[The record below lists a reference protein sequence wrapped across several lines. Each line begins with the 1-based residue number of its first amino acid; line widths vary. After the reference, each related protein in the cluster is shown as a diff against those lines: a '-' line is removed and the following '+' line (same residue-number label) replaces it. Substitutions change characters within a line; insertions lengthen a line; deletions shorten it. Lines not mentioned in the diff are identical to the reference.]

1 MPSENGKS
9 VIPATLLIFTLL
21 ALPQITV
28 SHDSVMEDE
37 YNSVFSDS
45 NGNQTIQGQSFLNFT
60 HPISHSSQVN
70 ATWFARVSVLE
81 SYGTDLLE
89 NRSIGLLN
97 QIDQT
102 LGNSDGWLD
111 ESETNSFSELVVS
124 SRSWTDSFSGGCC
137 AFDHSSMSVVGS
149 IAVSVNPPEIGPT
162 NRTEGEWGWT
172 ESGNLIGTSDGRTLR
187 LIDLPRVGAL
197 IEEVP
202 LRVSL
207 PENWEFK
214 FSPMSEIIT
223 GSPGAFFVDRS
234 QAPVAYDIRIT
245 IDRNMPPLLSATS
258 FPQISSTI
266 SLDKSSS
273 FSATCSDNP
282 LEIPRIEWIISK
294 NGTIISSFEN
304 NWISVK
310 PSDLNFIHGDIMSM
324 NATCIDF
331 HGATSHWNGNPTVDG
346 ISPQWSGKFSVDGTE
361 GEVIEN
367 GAQTPIFARAGSLIT
382 LEVNASDDSSLPVT
396 LELYTN
402 VSEGWRQTGL
412 NQQTFEFTANQGMGI
427 NGADMGINQ
436 RHMQRTPSEILMAL
450 VVTDDAGNTVLSE
463 WTLTVLDANPPT
475 VIPRLFSNGIE
486 IEYDDKL
493 HEGDVL
499 EINLSHSYD
508 DLDSIGDVS
517 WSVLVDGEE
526 IFVSG
531 PDWSVFEPINISGLK
546 KGTHN
551 ITVKATDSKGNIREE
566 PISITVE
573 PRSGA
578 HIRVVEATLPDD
590 AKIGNSVMLTVLVQN
605 DGSDPAFARVC
616 LSDICGRWTEEPF
629 VATLESGPG
638 QATIEFQFEI
648 QNDTV
653 EGLYL
658 SWDSASAGTYGDI
671 PMEVSVK
678 SQAGL
683 PTSLI
688 FAVLIGI
695 LAFLFVWYRNSE

>member
-1 MPSENGKS
+1 
-9 VIPATLLIFTLL
+9 
-21 ALPQITV
+21 
-28 SHDSVMEDE
+28 
-37 YNSVFSDS
+37 
-45 NGNQTIQGQSFLNFT
+45 
-60 HPISHSSQVN
+60 
-70 ATWFARVSVLE
+70 
-81 SYGTDLLE
+81 
-89 NRSIGLLN
+89 
-97 QIDQT
+97 
-102 LGNSDGWLD
+102 
-111 ESETNSFSELVVS
+111 
-124 SRSWTDSFSGGCC
+124 
-137 AFDHSSMSVVGS
+137 MSVVGS
-149 IAVSVNPPEIGPT
+149 IDVSVNPPEIGPT
-162 NRTEGEWGWT
+162 NRTGGEWGWT

-207 PENWEFK
+207 PEDWEFK

-223 GSPGAFFVDRS
+223 GSPGAFVVDRS
-234 QAPVAYDIRIT
+234 KAPVAYDIRIT
-245 IDRNMPPLLSATS
+245 IDRNMPPILSAAS

-266 SLDKSSS
+266 SLAKSSS

-282 LEIPRIEWIISK
+282 LENPRIEWTISRS
-294 NGTIISSFEN
+294 GTTIYSFEN
-304 NWISVK
+304 DWISVK
-310 PSDLNFIHGDIMSM
+310 PSDLNFTHGEVMSV

-331 HGATSHWNGNPTVDG
+331 HGAVSHWNDNPTVDG
-346 ISPQWSGKFSVDGTE
+346 IPPDWSGKFSVDGIE
-361 GEVIEN
+361 GEVVEN
-367 GAQTPIFARAGSLIT
+367 GSQTPILAPAGSLIRF
-382 LEVNASDDSSLPVT
+382 EVNASDESSLPVL

-427 NGADMGINQ
+427 NGADMGIDQ
-436 RHMQRTPSEILMAL
+436 RHLQRAPSEILMAL
-450 VVTDDAGNTVLSE
+450 VATDDAGNTVLSE
-463 WTLTVLDANPPT
+463 WILRVLDANPPT

-486 IEYDDKL
+486 IEYDDKV
-493 HEGDVL
+493 HEKDEL
-499 EINLSHSYD
+499 ELNLSHSYD

-517 WSVLVDGEE
+517 WSVFVDGEE
-526 IFVSG
+526 IFQSS
-531 PDWSVFEPINISGLK
+531 PDWSVFEPISLSFLT

-551 ITVKATDSKGNIREE
+551 ITVKATDSKGNTREE

-590 AKIGNSVMLTVLVQN
+590 ARVGSSVMLTVLVQN

-629 VATLESGPG
+629 AASLESGPG
-638 QATIEFQFEI
+638 QATIEFQFEM

-653 EGLYL
+653 EDLYL

-678 SQAGL
+678 NQAGIA
-683 PTSLI
+683 TSLI
-688 FAVLIGI
+688 LAVLIVI
-695 LAFLFVWYRNSE
+695 SALLVAWYRNSE

>member
-9 VIPATLLIFTLL
+9 VILATLLICTLL
-21 ALPQITV
+21 ALSQISE
-28 SHDSVMEDE
+28 SHDSVMEHE
-37 YNSVFSDS
+37 SNPVFSDS

-70 ATWFARVSVLE
+70 ATWFARVSVHE

-89 NRSIGLLN
+89 NRTIGLLD
-97 QIDQT
+97 QIDQA

-111 ESETNSFSELVVS
+111 ESEANSFSELVVS

-310 PSDLNFIHGDIMSM
+310 PSDLNFNHGDIMSV
-324 NATCIDF
+324 NATCTDF
-331 HGATSHWNGNPTVDG
+331 HGATSHWNDNPTVDG
-346 ISPQWSGKFSVDGTE
+346 ISPLWSGKFSVDGIE
-361 GEVIEN
+361 GGVIEN
-367 GAQTPIFARAGSLIT
+367 GSQTPILALAGSLIT
-382 LEVNASDDSSLPVT
+382 LEVNASDDSSLPVM

-436 RHMQRTPSEILMAL
+436 RHMQRTPSEILMVL
-450 VVTDDAGNTVLSE
+450 VVTDDAGNAVLSE

-531 PDWSVFEPINISGLK
+531 PDWSVFEPINLSGLK

-551 ITVKATDSKGNIREE
+551 ISVKATDSNGNIREE
-566 PISITVE
+566 PISIIVE
-573 PRSGA
+573 PRRGA

-638 QATIEFQFEI
+638 QSTIEFQFEI

-653 EGLYL
+653 EDLYL
-658 SWDSASAGTYGDI
+658 SWDSASAGTYGEI
-671 PMEVSVK
+671 PIEVSVK
-678 SQAGL
+678 SQAGI

>member
-9 VIPATLLIFTLL
+9 VILTTLLICTLL
-21 ALPQITV
+21 ALSQITV
-28 SHDSVMEDE
+28 SYDSFMQDE
-37 YNSVFSDS
+37 SNPVFSDS

-89 NRSIGLLN
+89 NRSIGLLD
-97 QIDQT
+97 QIDQA

-111 ESETNSFSELVVS
+111 ESEANSFSELVVS

-223 GSPGAFFVDRS
+223 GSPGAFIVDRS

-258 FPQISSTI
+258 SPQISSTI
-266 SLDKSSS
+266 SLEKPSS

-282 LEIPRIEWIISK
+282 LEIPRIEWIIRK
-294 NGTIISSFEN
+294 NGTTISSFEN
-304 NWISVK
+304 SWISVK
-310 PSDLNFIHGDIMSM
+310 PSDLNFIHGDIMSV

-331 HGATSHWNGNPTVDG
+331 HGATSHWNDNPTVDG
-346 ISPQWSGKFSVDGTE
+346 ISPHWSGKFSVDGIE

-367 GAQTPIFARAGSLIT
+367 GSQTPILALSGSLIS
-382 LEVNASDDSSLPVT
+382 LEVNASDDSSLPVM

-436 RHMQRTPSEILMAL
+436 RHMQRTPSEILMVL

-463 WTLTVLDANPPT
+463 WTLTVLDANPPI

-499 EINLSHSYD
+499 EINLSHSFD

-531 PDWSVFEPINISGLK
+531 PDWSVFEPINLSGLK

-551 ITVKATDSKGNIREE
+551 ITVKATDSKGNIRKE

-573 PRSGA
+573 PRRGA

-638 QATIEFQFEI
+638 QSTIEFQFEI

-678 SQAGL
+678 SQAGI

-695 LAFLFVWYRNSE
+695 LAFLFVWYGNSE

>member
-1 MPSENGKS
+1 MPSEKRKS
-9 VIPATLLIFTLL
+9 QFLVTLLIPTLL
-21 ALPQITV
+21 LLSQITV
-28 SHDSVMEDE
+28 SHYSLKE
-37 YNSVFSDS
+37 YESDSVFSDS
-45 NGNQTIQGQSFLNFT
+45 NGNQTIQGHSFLNFT
-60 HPISHSSQVN
+60 NSISSSSQVN
-70 ATWFARVSVLE
+70 ATWFAQISVLE

-89 NRSIGLLN
+89 NRSIGLLD
-97 QIDQT
+97 QIDQI

-111 ESETNSFSELVVS
+111 ESESNSFSELVVS
-124 SRSWTDSFSGGCC
+124 SRNWTDSFSGGCC

-149 IAVSVNPPEIGPT
+149 IDVSVNPPEIGPT
-162 NRTEGEWGWT
+162 NRTGGEWGWT

-207 PENWEFK
+207 PQDWEFK

-245 IDRNMPPLLSATS
+245 IDRNMPPILSATS

-266 SLDKSSS
+266 SLEKSSS
-273 FSATCSDNP
+273 FSATCTDNP
-282 LEIPRIEWIISK
+282 LENPRIMWTISRS
-294 NGTIISSFEN
+294 GTTISSFEN

-310 PSDLNFIHGDIMSM
+310 PSDLNFTHGDVMSV

-331 HGATSHWNGNPTVDG
+331 HGAVSHWNDNPTVDG
-346 ISPQWSGKFSVDGTE
+346 IPPDWSGKFSVGGIE

-367 GAQTPIFARAGSLIT
+367 GSQTPILALAGSLIRF
-382 LEVNASDDSSLPVT
+382 EVNASDDSSLPVL

-412 NQQTFEFTANQGMGI
+412 NQQTFEFTANQGKGI
-427 NGADMGINQ
+427 NGADMGIDQ
-436 RHMQRTPSEILMAL
+436 RHLQKAPSEILMAL
-450 VVTDDAGNTVLSE
+450 VATDDAGNSVLSE
-463 WTLTVLDANPPT
+463 WTLRVLDANPPT

-486 IEYDDKL
+486 IEYDDKV
-493 HEGDVL
+493 HEKDEL
-499 EINLSHSYD
+499 NLDLSHSYD

-517 WSVLVDGEE
+517 WSVLVDGEA
-526 IFVSG
+526 IFQSSS
-531 PDWSVFEPINISGLK
+531 DWSVFEPISLSNLSQ
-546 KGTHN
+546 GTHN

-566 PISITVE
+566 PISITVD
-573 PRSGA
+573 PRRGS
-578 HIRVVEATLPDD
+578 HIRVIEATLPDD
-590 AKIGNSVMLTVLVQN
+590 ARVGSSVILTVLVQN

-629 VATLESGPG
+629 AATLESGPG
-638 QATIEFQFEI
+638 QATIEFQFEM

-653 EGLYL
+653 EDLYL

-671 PMEVSVK
+671 PMEVSVENQ
-678 SQAGL
+678 SRIAI
-683 PTSLI
+683 SLI
-688 FAVLIGI
+688 LAVLIVI
-695 LAFLFVWYRNSE
+695 SAFLLAWYRKSE

>member
-1 MPSENGKS
+1 MPSEKRKS
-9 VIPATLLIFTLL
+9 QFLVTLLIPTLL
-21 ALPQITV
+21 LLSQITV
-28 SHDSVMEDE
+28 SHYSLKE
-37 YNSVFSDS
+37 YESDSVFSDS
-45 NGNQTIQGQSFLNFT
+45 NGNQTIQGHSFLNFT
-60 HPISHSSQVN
+60 NSISSSSQVN
-70 ATWFARVSVLE
+70 ATWFAQISVLE

-89 NRSIGLLN
+89 NRSIGLLD
-97 QIDQT
+97 QIDQI

-111 ESETNSFSELVVS
+111 ESESNSFSELVVS
-124 SRSWTDSFSGGCC
+124 SRNWTDSFSGGCC

-149 IAVSVNPPEIGPT
+149 IDVSVNPPEIGPT
-162 NRTEGEWGWT
+162 NRTGGEWGWT

-207 PENWEFK
+207 PQDWEFK

-245 IDRNMPPLLSATS
+245 IDRNMPPILSATS

-266 SLDKSSS
+266 SLEKSSS
-273 FSATCSDNP
+273 FSATCTDNP
-282 LEIPRIEWIISK
+282 LENPRIEWTISRS
-294 NGTIISSFEN
+294 GTTISSFEN

-310 PSDLNFIHGDIMSM
+310 PSDLNFTHGDVMSV

-331 HGATSHWNGNPTVDG
+331 HGAVSHWNDNPTVDG
-346 ISPQWSGKFSVDGTE
+346 IPPDWSGKFSVGGIE

-367 GAQTPIFARAGSLIT
+367 GSQTPILALAGSLIRF
-382 LEVNASDDSSLPVT
+382 EVNASDDSSLPVL

-412 NQQTFEFTANQGMGI
+412 NQQTFEFTANQGMGV
-427 NGADMGINQ
+427 NGADMGIDQ
-436 RHMQRTPSEILMAL
+436 RHLQRAPSEILMAL
-450 VVTDDAGNTVLSE
+450 VATDDAGNTVLSE
-463 WTLTVLDANPPT
+463 WTLRVLDANPPT

-486 IEYDDKL
+486 IEYDDKV
-493 HEGDVL
+493 HEKDEL
-499 EINLSHSYD
+499 NLDLSHSYD

-517 WSVLVDGEE
+517 WSVLVDGEA
-526 IFVSG
+526 IFQSS
-531 PDWSVFEPINISGLK
+531 PDWSVFEPISLSNLS

-566 PISITVE
+566 PISITVD
-573 PRSGA
+573 PRRGS
-578 HIRVVEATLPDD
+578 HIRVIEATLPDD
-590 AKIGNSVMLTVLVQN
+590 ARVGSSVILTVLVQN

-629 VATLESGPG
+629 AATLESGPG
-638 QATIEFQFEI
+638 QATIEFQFEM

-653 EGLYL
+653 EDLYL

-678 SQAGL
+678 NQSGIAI
-683 PTSLI
+683 SLI
-688 FAVLIGI
+688 LAVLIVI
-695 LAFLFVWYRNSE
+695 SAFLLAWYRKSE

>member
-9 VIPATLLIFTLL
+9 VILATLLICTLL
-21 ALPQITV
+21 ALSQISE

-37 YNSVFSDS
+37 SNPVFSDS
-45 NGNQTIQGQSFLNFT
+45 NVNQTIQGQSFLNFT

-89 NRSIGLLN
+89 NRKIGLLD
-97 QIDQT
+97 QIDQA

-111 ESETNSFSELVVS
+111 ESEANSFSELVVS

-294 NGTIISSFEN
+294 NGTTISSFEN

-310 PSDLNFIHGDIMSM
+310 PSDLNFTHGDIMSV

-331 HGATSHWNGNPTVDG
+331 HGATSHWNDNPSVDG
-346 ISPQWSGKFSVDGTE
+346 ISPHWSGKFSVDGIE

-367 GAQTPIFARAGSLIT
+367 GSQTPILALAGSLIT
-382 LEVNASDDSSLPVT
+382 LEVNASDDSSLPVM

-436 RHMQRTPSEILMAL
+436 RHMQRTPSEILMVL

-486 IEYDDKL
+486 IEYDDRL

-531 PDWSVFEPINISGLK
+531 PDWSVFEPINLSGLK

-573 PRSGA
+573 PRRGA

-590 AKIGNSVMLTVLVQN
+590 AKIGNIVMLTVLVQN

-638 QATIEFQFEI
+638 QATIQFQFEI

-653 EGLYL
+653 EDLYL

-678 SQAGL
+678 SQAGI

-695 LAFLFVWYRNSE
+695 LAFLFVWYGNSE

>member
-1 MPSENGKS
+1 MTSEKRKS
-9 VIPATLLIFTLL
+9 EFLAILLIPTLLVLS
-21 ALPQITV
+21 QISI
-28 SHDSVMEDE
+28 SHDSLIE
-37 YNSVFSDS
+37 YESDSVFSDS
-45 NGNQTIQGQSFLNFT
+45 NDNRPIQGISFLNFT
-60 HPISHSSQVN
+60 NSISPSSQVN
-70 ATWFARVSVLE
+70 ATWFAQVSVLE

-89 NRSIGLLN
+89 NRSIGLLD
-97 QIDQT
+97 QIDQI

-111 ESETNSFSELVVS
+111 ESEANSFSELVVS

-214 FSPMSEIIT
+214 YSPMSEIIT

-245 IDRNMPPLLSATS
+245 IDRNMPPLLLATS
-258 FPQISSTI
+258 SPQFSSTI
-266 SLDKSSS
+266 SLEKPSQ

-282 LEIPRIEWIISK
+282 LEIPRIEWILSK

-310 PSDLNFIHGDIMSM
+310 PSDLNFNHGDIMSV
-324 NATCIDF
+324 NATCTDF
-331 HGATSHWNGNPTVDG
+331 HGATSHWNDNPTVDG
-346 ISPQWSGKFSVDGTE
+346 ISPLWSGKFSVDGIE
-361 GEVIEN
+361 GGVIEN
-367 GAQTPIFARAGSLIT
+367 GSQTPILALAGSLIT
-382 LEVNASDDSSLPVT
+382 FEVNASDDSSLPVM

-436 RHMQRTPSEILMAL
+436 RHMQRTPSEILMVL
-450 VVTDDAGNTVLSE
+450 VVTDDAGNTILSE

-517 WSVLVDGEE
+517 WSLLVDGEE
-526 IFVSG
+526 VFVSG
-531 PDWSVFEPINISGLK
+531 PDWSVFEPINLSGLK

-566 PISITVE
+566 PISISVE

-653 EGLYL
+653 EDLYL

-678 SQAGL
+678 SQAEI

-695 LAFLFVWYRNSE
+695 LAFLFVWYGNSE

>member
-9 VIPATLLIFTLL
+9 VILATLLICTLF
-21 ALPQITV
+21 ALSQI
-28 SHDSVMEDE
+28 SESRDSVMEHE
-37 YNSVFSDS
+37 SNPVFSDS

-89 NRSIGLLN
+89 NRTIGLLD
-97 QIDQT
+97 QIDQA

-111 ESETNSFSELVVS
+111 ESEANSFSELVVS

-294 NGTIISSFEN
+294 NGTTISSFEN

-310 PSDLNFIHGDIMSM
+310 PSDLNFTHGDIMSV
-324 NATCIDF
+324 NATCVDF
-331 HGATSHWNGNPTVDG
+331 HGATSHWNDNPSVDG
-346 ISPQWSGKFSVDGTE
+346 ISPHWSGKFSVDGIE

-367 GAQTPIFARAGSLIT
+367 GSQTPILAFAGSLIT
-382 LEVNASDDSSLPVT
+382 LEVNASDDSSLPVM

-436 RHMQRTPSEILMAL
+436 RHMQRTPSEILMVL
-450 VVTDDAGNTVLSE
+450 VVTDDAGNTILSE

-531 PDWSVFEPINISGLK
+531 PDWSVFEPINLSGLK

-551 ITVKATDSKGNIREE
+551 ISVKATDSKGNIREE
-566 PISITVE
+566 PISIIVE
-573 PRSGA
+573 PRRGA

-653 EGLYL
+653 EDLYL

-678 SQAGL
+678 SQAGI

-695 LAFLFVWYRNSE
+695 LAFLFVWYGNSE

>member
-1 MPSENGKS
+1 MPSEKRKS
-9 VIPATLLIFTLL
+9 RFLVTLLIPTLL
-21 ALPQITV
+21 LLSQITV
-28 SHDSVMEDE
+28 SHYSLKE
-37 YNSVFSDS
+37 YESDSVFSDS
-45 NGNQTIQGQSFLNFT
+45 NGNQTIQGHSFLNFT
-60 HPISHSSQVN
+60 NSISSSSQVN
-70 ATWFARVSVLE
+70 ATWFAQISVLE

-89 NRSIGLLN
+89 NRSIGLLD
-97 QIDQT
+97 QIDQI

-111 ESETNSFSELVVS
+111 ESESNSFSELVVS
-124 SRSWTDSFSGGCC
+124 SRNWTDSFSGGCC

-149 IAVSVNPPEIGPT
+149 IDVSVNPPEIGPT
-162 NRTEGEWGWT
+162 NRTGGEWGWT

-207 PENWEFK
+207 PQDWEFK

-245 IDRNMPPLLSATS
+245 IDRNMPPILSATG

-266 SLDKSSS
+266 SLEKSSS
-273 FSATCSDNP
+273 FSATCTDNP
-282 LEIPRIEWIISK
+282 LENPRIMWTISRS
-294 NGTIISSFEN
+294 GTTISSFEN
-304 NWISVK
+304 NWISLK
-310 PSDLNFIHGDIMSM
+310 PSDLNFTHGDVMSV

-331 HGATSHWNGNPTVDG
+331 HGAVSHWNDNPTVDG
-346 ISPQWSGKFSVDGTE
+346 IPPDWRGKFSVGGIE

-367 GAQTPIFARAGSLIT
+367 GSQTPILALAGSLIRF
-382 LEVNASDDSSLPVT
+382 EVNASDDSSLPVL

-412 NQQTFEFTANQGMGI
+412 NQQTFEFTANQGMGV
-427 NGADMGINQ
+427 NGADMGIDQ
-436 RHMQRTPSEILMAL
+436 RHLQRAPSEILIAL
-450 VVTDDAGNTVLSE
+450 VATDDAGNTVLSE
-463 WTLTVLDANPPT
+463 WTLRVLDANPPT

-486 IEYDDKL
+486 IEYDDKV
-493 HEGDVL
+493 HEKDDL
-499 EINLSHSYD
+499 NLDLSHSYD
-508 DLDSIGDVS
+508 DLDSIGDVT
-517 WSVLVDGEE
+517 WSVLVDGEA
-526 IFVSG
+526 IFQSS
-531 PDWSVFEPINISGLK
+531 PDWSVFEPISLSNLS

-566 PISITVE
+566 PISITVD
-573 PRSGA
+573 PRRGS
-578 HIRVVEATLPDD
+578 HIRVIEATLPDD
-590 AKIGNSVMLTVLVQN
+590 ARVGSSVILTVLVQN

-629 VATLESGPG
+629 AATLESGPG
-638 QATIEFQFEI
+638 QATIEFQFEM

-653 EGLYL
+653 EDLYL

-671 PMEVSVK
+671 PMEVSVENQ
-678 SQAGL
+678 SGIAI
-683 PTSLI
+683 SLI
-688 FAVLIGI
+688 LTVLIVI
-695 LAFLFVWYRNSE
+695 SAFLLAWYRKSE

>member
-1 MPSENGKS
+1 
-9 VIPATLLIFTLL
+9 
-21 ALPQITV
+21 
-28 SHDSVMEDE
+28 
-37 YNSVFSDS
+37 
-45 NGNQTIQGQSFLNFT
+45 
-60 HPISHSSQVN
+60 
-70 ATWFARVSVLE
+70 
-81 SYGTDLLE
+81 
-89 NRSIGLLN
+89 
-97 QIDQT
+97 
-102 LGNSDGWLD
+102 
-111 ESETNSFSELVVS
+111 
-124 SRSWTDSFSGGCC
+124 
-137 AFDHSSMSVVGS
+137 MSVVGS
-149 IAVSVNPPEIGPT
+149 IDVSVNPPEIGPT
-162 NRTEGEWGWT
+162 NRTGGEWGWT

-207 PENWEFK
+207 PEDWEFK

-223 GSPGAFFVDRS
+223 GSPGAFVVDRS
-234 QAPVAYDIRIT
+234 KAPVAYDIRIT
-245 IDRNMPPLLSATS
+245 IDRNMPPILSAAS

-266 SLDKSSS
+266 SLTKSSS

-282 LEIPRIEWIISK
+282 LENPRIEWTISRS
-294 NGTIISSFEN
+294 GTTIYSFEN
-304 NWISVK
+304 DWISVK
-310 PSDLNFIHGDIMSM
+310 PSDLNFTHGEVMSV

-331 HGATSHWNGNPTVDG
+331 HGAVSHWNDNPTVDG
-346 ISPQWSGKFSVDGTE
+346 IPPDWSGKFSVDGIE
-361 GEVIEN
+361 GEVVEN
-367 GAQTPIFARAGSLIT
+367 GSQTPILALAGSLIRF
-382 LEVNASDDSSLPVT
+382 EVNASDDSSLPVL

-427 NGADMGINQ
+427 NGADMGIDQ
-436 RHMQRTPSEILMAL
+436 RHLQRAPSEILMAL
-450 VVTDDAGNTVLSE
+450 VATDDAGNTVLSE
-463 WTLTVLDANPPT
+463 WILRVLDANPPT

-486 IEYDDKL
+486 IEYDDKV
-493 HEGDVL
+493 HEKDEL
-499 EINLSHSYD
+499 ELNLSHSYD

-517 WSVLVDGEE
+517 WSVFVDGEE
-526 IFVSG
+526 IFQSS
-531 PDWSVFEPINISGLK
+531 PDWSVFEPISLSYLT

-551 ITVKATDSKGNIREE
+551 ITVKATDSKGNTREE

-590 AKIGNSVMLTVLVQN
+590 ARVGSSVMLTVLVQN

-629 VATLESGPG
+629 AASLESGPG
-638 QATIEFQFEI
+638 QATIEFQFEM

-653 EGLYL
+653 EDLYL

-678 SQAGL
+678 NQAGIA
-683 PTSLI
+683 TSLI
-688 FAVLIGI
+688 LAVLIVI
-695 LAFLFVWYRNSE
+695 SALLVAWYRNSE

>member
-9 VIPATLLIFTLL
+9 EILATLLICTLL
-21 ALPQITV
+21 ALSQITV
-28 SHDSVMEDE
+28 SHDSLMEHE
-37 YNSVFSDS
+37 SNPVLSVS

-89 NRSIGLLN
+89 NRSIGILD
-97 QIDQT
+97 QIDQA

-111 ESETNSFSELVVS
+111 QSEADSFSELVVS

-245 IDRNMPPLLSATS
+245 IDRNMPPLLSATRS
-258 FPQISSTI
+258 PQVSSTI
-266 SLDKSSS
+266 SLEKSSS

-310 PSDLNFIHGDIMSM
+310 PSDLNFNHGDIMSV
-324 NATCIDF
+324 NATCTDF
-331 HGATSHWNGNPTVDG
+331 HGATSHWNDNPTVDG
-346 ISPQWSGKFSVDGTE
+346 ISPLWSGKFSVDGIE
-361 GEVIEN
+361 GGVIEN
-367 GAQTPIFARAGSLIT
+367 GSQTPILALAGSLIT
-382 LEVNASDDSSLPVT
+382 LEVNASDDSSLPVM

-436 RHMQRTPSEILMAL
+436 RHMQRTPSEILMVL
-450 VVTDDAGNTVLSE
+450 VVTDDAGNAVLSE

-531 PDWSVFEPINISGLK
+531 PGWSVFEPINLSGLK

-566 PISITVE
+566 PISISVE
-573 PRSGA
+573 PQSGA

-605 DGSDPAFARVC
+605 HGSDPAFARVC

-653 EGLYL
+653 EDLYL

-678 SQAGL
+678 SQAGI

-695 LAFLFVWYRNSE
+695 LAFLFVWYGNSE

>member
-1 MPSENGKS
+1 MPFEKRKSEFLT
-9 VIPATLLIFTLL
+9 TLLISTLL
-21 ALPQITV
+21 ALSQITV
-28 SHDSVMEDE
+28 SNDSLTENDSD
-37 YNSVFSDS
+37 SVFSDS
-45 NGNQTIQGQSFLNFT
+45 NSNQTIQGQSFLNFT
-60 HPISHSSQVN
+60 NSISPSSQVN
-70 ATWFARVSVLE
+70 ATWFAQVSVLE

-89 NRSIGLLN
+89 NRSIGLLD
-97 QIDQT
+97 QIDQI

-111 ESETNSFSELVVS
+111 ESEANSFSELVVS
-124 SRSWTDSFSGGCC
+124 SRNWTDSFSGGCC
-137 AFDHSSMSVVGS
+137 AFDYSSMSVVGS
-149 IAVSVNPPEIGPT
+149 IDVSVNPPEIGPT
-162 NRTEGEWGWT
+162 NRTGGEWGWT

-207 PENWEFK
+207 PEDWEFK
-214 FSPMSEIIT
+214 FSPISEIIA

-245 IDRNMPPLLSATS
+245 IDRNMPPILSATS

-266 SLDKSSS
+266 SLEKSST

-282 LEIPRIEWIISK
+282 LENPRIEWKISRS
-294 NGTIISSFEN
+294 GTTISSFEN

-310 PSDLNFIHGDIMSM
+310 PSDLNFTHGDVMSV

-331 HGATSHWNGNPTVDG
+331 HGATSHWNDNPTVDG
-346 ISPQWSGKFSVDGTE
+346 IPPDWSGKFSVDGIE

-367 GAQTPIFARAGSLIT
+367 GSQTPILALAGSLIRF
-382 LEVNASDDSSLPVT
+382 EVNASDDSSLPVL
-396 LELYTN
+396 LELYSN

-412 NQQTFEFTANQGMGI
+412 NQQTFEFTANQGTGI
-427 NGADMGINQ
+427 NGADMGIDQ
-436 RHMQRTPSEILMAL
+436 RHLQREPSEILMAL
-450 VVTDDAGNTVLSE
+450 VATDDAGNTVLSE
-463 WTLTVLDANPPT
+463 WTLRVLDANPPT

-486 IEYDDKL
+486 IEYDDKV
-493 HEGDVL
+493 HEKDEL
-499 EINLSHSYD
+499 ELNLSHSYD

-517 WSVLVDGEE
+517 WSVLVEGEE
-526 IFVSG
+526 IFQSS
-531 PDWSVFEPINISGLK
+531 PDWSVFEPISLSYLT

-551 ITVKATDSKGNIREE
+551 ITVKATDSKGNIRDE

-590 AKIGNSVMLTVLVQN
+590 ARVGSSVMLSVLVQN

-629 VATLESGPG
+629 AATLESGPG

-648 QNDTV
+648 QNNTV
-653 EGLYL
+653 EDLYL

-678 SQAGL
+678 DQAGI
-683 PTSLI
+683 PTSVI

-695 LAFLFVWYRNSE
+695 SAFFVAWYRNSE

>member
-1 MPSENGKS
+1 MPSEKRKS
-9 VIPATLLIFTLL
+9 QFLVTLLIPTLL
-21 ALPQITV
+21 LLSQITA
-28 SHDSVMEDE
+28 SHYSLKE
-37 YNSVFSDS
+37 YESDSVFSDS
-45 NGNQTIQGQSFLNFT
+45 NGNQTIQGHSFLNFT
-60 HPISHSSQVN
+60 NSISSSSQVN
-70 ATWFARVSVLE
+70 ATWFAQVSVLE

-89 NRSIGLLN
+89 NRSIGLLD
-97 QIDQT
+97 QIDQI

-111 ESETNSFSELVVS
+111 ESESNSFSELVVS
-124 SRSWTDSFSGGCC
+124 SRNWTDSFSGGCC

-149 IAVSVNPPEIGPT
+149 IDVSVNPPEIGPT
-162 NRTEGEWGWT
+162 NRTDGEWGWT

-207 PENWEFK
+207 PQDWEFK

-245 IDRNMPPLLSATS
+245 IDRNMPPILSATS

-266 SLDKSSS
+266 SLEKSSS
-273 FSATCSDNP
+273 FSATCTDNP
-282 LEIPRIEWIISK
+282 LENPRIEWTISRS
-294 NGTIISSFEN
+294 GTTVSSFEN

-310 PSDLNFIHGDIMSM
+310 PSDLNFTHGDVMSV

-331 HGATSHWNGNPTVDG
+331 HGAVSHWNDNPTVDG
-346 ISPQWSGKFSVDGTE
+346 IPPDWSGKFSVGGIE

-367 GAQTPIFARAGSLIT
+367 GSQTPILALAGSLIRF
-382 LEVNASDDSSLPVT
+382 EVNASDDSSLPVL

-412 NQQTFEFTANQGMGI
+412 NQQTFEFTANQGMGV
-427 NGADMGINQ
+427 NGADMGIDQ
-436 RHMQRTPSEILMAL
+436 RHLQRAPSEILMAL
-450 VVTDDAGNTVLSE
+450 VATDDAGNTVLSE
-463 WTLTVLDANPPT
+463 WTLRVLDANPPT

-486 IEYDDKL
+486 IEYDDKV
-493 HEGDVL
+493 HEKDEL
-499 EINLSHSYD
+499 NLDLSHSYD

-517 WSVLVDGEE
+517 WSVLVDGEA
-526 IFVSG
+526 IFQSS
-531 PDWSVFEPINISGLK
+531 PDWSVFEPISLSNLS

-566 PISITVE
+566 PISITVD
-573 PRSGA
+573 PRRGS
-578 HIRVVEATLPDD
+578 HIRVIEATLPDD
-590 AKIGNSVMLTVLVQN
+590 ARVGSSVILTVLVQN

-629 VATLESGPG
+629 AATLESGPG
-638 QATIEFQFEI
+638 QATIEFQFEM

-653 EGLYL
+653 EDLYL

-678 SQAGL
+678 NQSGIAI
-683 PTSLI
+683 SLI
-688 FAVLIGI
+688 LAVLIVI
-695 LAFLFVWYRNSE
+695 SAFLLAWYRKSE

>member
-1 MPSENGKS
+1 MTSEKRKS
-9 VIPATLLIFTLL
+9 EFLATLLIPTLL
-21 ALPQITV
+21 VLSQITT
-28 SHDSVMEDE
+28 SHDSLKEHESD
-37 YNSVFSDS
+37 SVFSDS
-45 NGNQTIQGQSFLNFT
+45 IGNQTIQGYSFLNFT
-60 HPISHSSQVN
+60 GSISSSSQVN
-70 ATWFARVSVLE
+70 ATWFAQVSVLE

-89 NRSIGLLN
+89 NRSIGLLD
-97 QIDQT
+97 QIDQI

-111 ESETNSFSELVVS
+111 ESEANSFSELVVS
-124 SRSWTDSFSGGCC
+124 SRNWTDSFSGGCC

-149 IAVSVNPPEIGPT
+149 IDVSVNPPEIGPT
-162 NRTEGEWGWT
+162 NRTGGEWGWT

-207 PENWEFK
+207 PEEWEFK

-245 IDRNMPPLLSATS
+245 IDRNMPPILSATS

-266 SLDKSSS
+266 SLAKSST

-282 LEIPRIEWIISK
+282 LEKPRIEWTISRS
-294 NGTIISSFEN
+294 GTTISSFEN
-304 NWISVK
+304 DWISVK
-310 PSDLNFIHGDIMSM
+310 PSDLNFTHGDVMSV

-331 HGATSHWNGNPTVDG
+331 HGAESHWNNNPTVDG
-346 ISPQWSGKFSVDGTE
+346 IPPHWSGRFSVNGIE
-361 GEVIEN
+361 GEVMEN
-367 GAQTPIFARAGSLIT
+367 GSQTPIFAPAGSLIRF
-382 LEVNASDDSSLPVT
+382 EVNASDDSSLPVL

-427 NGADMGINQ
+427 NGADMGIAQ
-436 RHMQRTPSEILMAL
+436 RHLQRATSAILMAL
-450 VVTDDAGNTVLSE
+450 VATDDAGNTVLSE
-463 WTLTVLDANPPT
+463 WTLRVLDANPPT

-486 IEYDDKL
+486 IEYDDKV
-493 HEGDVL
+493 HEKDEL
-499 EINLSHSYD
+499 ELNLSHSYD

-517 WSVLVDGEE
+517 WSVVVDEEE
-526 IFVSG
+526 IFQSSPG
-531 PDWSVFEPINISGLK
+531 WSVFEPISLSFLT
-546 KGTHN
+546 KGSHN

-590 AKIGNSVMLTVLVQN
+590 ARVGSSVMLTVLVQN

-629 VATLESGPG
+629 AATLESGPG

-653 EGLYL
+653 EDLYL

-678 SQAGL
+678 NQAGIA
-683 PTSLI
+683 TSPIL
-688 FAVLIGI
+688 AVLIGI
-695 LAFLFVWYRNSE
+695 SALLVVWYRNSQ

>member
-1 MPSENGKS
+1 MLS
-9 VIPATLLIFTLL
+9 
-21 ALPQITV
+21 QIMA
-28 SHDSVMEDE
+28 SHNSLEEHESDSG
-37 YNSVFSDS
+37 FSDS

-60 HPISHSSQVN
+60 NSISHSSQVN
-70 ATWFARVSVLE
+70 ATWFAQVSVLE

-89 NRSIGLLN
+89 NRSIGLLD
-97 QIDQT
+97 QIDQD
-102 LGNSDGWLD
+102 LGNSDGWID
-111 ESETNSFSELVVS
+111 ESEANSFSELVVS
-124 SRSWTDSFSGGCC
+124 SRNWTDSFSGGCC
-137 AFDHSSMSVVGS
+137 AFDYSSMSVVGS
-149 IAVSVNPPEIGPT
+149 IDVSVNPPEIGPT
-162 NRTEGEWGWT
+162 NRTGGEWGWT

-207 PENWEFK
+207 PEGWEFK

-223 GSPGAFFVDRS
+223 GSPGAFVVDRS

-245 IDRNMPPLLSATS
+245 IDRNMPPILSAIS

-266 SLDKSSS
+266 SLAKSSL

-282 LEIPRIEWIISK
+282 LENPRIEWTISRS
-294 NGTIISSFEN
+294 GTTISSFEN
-304 NWISVK
+304 DWISVK
-310 PSDLNFIHGDIMSM
+310 PSDLNFTHGDVMSV

-331 HGATSHWNGNPTVDG
+331 HGSVSHWNDNPTVDG
-346 ISPQWSGKFSVDGTE
+346 IPPDWSGKFTVNGIE
-361 GEVIEN
+361 GEVIQN
-367 GAQTPIFARAGSLIT
+367 GSQTPILAPAGSLIRFD
-382 LEVNASDDSSLPVT
+382 VNASDDSSLPVL

-427 NGADMGINQ
+427 NGADMGIDERHLQ
-436 RHMQRTPSEILMAL
+436 RAPSEILMAL
-450 VVTDDAGNTVLSE
+450 VATDDAGNTVLSE
-463 WTLTVLDANPPT
+463 WTLRVLDANPPT
-475 VIPRLFSNGIE
+475 VIPRLFSDGIE
-486 IEYDDKL
+486 IEYDDKI
-493 HEGDVL
+493 HENDEL
-499 EINLSHSYD
+499 ELNLSHSYD
-508 DLDSIGDVS
+508 DLDPIGDVS
-517 WSVLVDGEE
+517 WSILVDGEE
-526 IFVSG
+526 IFQSN
-531 PDWSVFEPINISGLK
+531 PDWSVFEPISLSFLT

-590 AKIGNSVMLTVLVQN
+590 ARIGSSVMLTVLVQN

-629 VATLESGPG
+629 AATLESGPG
-638 QATIEFQFEI
+638 QATIEFQFEM

-653 EGLYL
+653 EDLYL
-658 SWDSASAGTYGDI
+658 SWDSASSGTYGDI
-671 PMEVSVK
+671 PMEVSLK
-678 SQAGL
+678 EQAGIA
-683 PTSLI
+683 TSLI
-688 FAVLIGI
+688 LAVIIGI
-695 LAFLFVWYRNSE
+695 SALLFAWYRNSE

>member
-1 MPSENGKS
+1 MPSEKRKS
-9 VIPATLLIFTLL
+9 QFLVTLLIPTLL
-21 ALPQITV
+21 LLSQISV
-28 SHDSVMEDE
+28 SDYSLKEHESD
-37 YNSVFSDS
+37 SVFSDS
-45 NGNQTIQGQSFLNFT
+45 NGNQTIQGHSFLNFT
-60 HPISHSSQVN
+60 NSISSSSQVN
-70 ATWFARVSVLE
+70 ATWFAQISVLE

-89 NRSIGLLN
+89 NRSIGLLD
-97 QIDQT
+97 QIDQI

-111 ESETNSFSELVVS
+111 ESESNSFSELVVS
-124 SRSWTDSFSGGCC
+124 SRNWTDSFSGGCC

-149 IAVSVNPPEIGPT
+149 IDVSVNPPEIGPT
-162 NRTEGEWGWT
+162 NRTGGEWGWT

-207 PENWEFK
+207 PQDWEFK

-245 IDRNMPPLLSATS
+245 IDRNMPPILSATS

-266 SLDKSSS
+266 SLEKSST
-273 FSATCSDNP
+273 FSATCTDNP
-282 LEIPRIEWIISK
+282 LENPRIEWTISRS
-294 NGTIISSFEN
+294 GTTISSFEN

-310 PSDLNFIHGDIMSM
+310 PSDLNFTHGDVMSV

-331 HGATSHWNGNPTVDG
+331 HGAVSHWNDNPTVDG
-346 ISPQWSGKFSVDGTE
+346 IPPDWRGKFSVGGIE

-367 GAQTPIFARAGSLIT
+367 GSQTPILALAGSLIRF
-382 LEVNASDDSSLPVT
+382 EVNASDDSSLPVL

-412 NQQTFEFTANQGMGI
+412 NQQTFEFTANQGMGV

-436 RHMQRTPSEILMAL
+436 RHLQRAPSEILMAL
-450 VVTDDAGNTVLSE
+450 VATDDAGNTVLSE
-463 WTLTVLDANPPT
+463 WTLRVLDANPPT

-486 IEYDDKL
+486 IEYDDKV
-493 HEGDVL
+493 HEKDEL
-499 EINLSHSYD
+499 NLDLSHSYD

-517 WSVLVDGEE
+517 WSVLVDGEA
-526 IFVSG
+526 IFQSS
-531 PDWSVFEPINISGLK
+531 PDWSVFEPISLSNLS

-566 PISITVE
+566 PISITVD
-573 PRSGA
+573 PRRGS
-578 HIRVVEATLPDD
+578 HIRVIEATLPDD
-590 AKIGNSVMLTVLVQN
+590 ARVGSSVILTVLVQN

-629 VATLESGPG
+629 AATLESGPG
-638 QATIEFQFEI
+638 QATIEFQFEM

-653 EGLYL
+653 EDLYL

-678 SQAGL
+678 NQSGIS
-683 PTSLI
+683 TSLI
-688 FAVLIGI
+688 LAVVIVI
-695 LAFLFVWYRNSE
+695 SAFLLAWYRKSE

>member
-1 MPSENGKS
+1 MPSEKRKS
-9 VIPATLLIFTLL
+9 QFLVTLLIPTLL
-21 ALPQITV
+21 LLSQITA
-28 SHDSVMEDE
+28 SHYSLKE
-37 YNSVFSDS
+37 YESDSVFSDS
-45 NGNQTIQGQSFLNFT
+45 NGNQTIQGHSFLNFT
-60 HPISHSSQVN
+60 NSISSSSQVN
-70 ATWFARVSVLE
+70 ATWFAQVSVLE

-89 NRSIGLLN
+89 NRSIGLLD
-97 QIDQT
+97 QIDQI

-111 ESETNSFSELVVS
+111 ESESNSFSELVVS
-124 SRSWTDSFSGGCC
+124 SRNWTDSFSGGCC

-149 IAVSVNPPEIGPT
+149 IDVSVNPPEIGPT
-162 NRTEGEWGWT
+162 NRTDGEWGWT

-207 PENWEFK
+207 PQDWEFK

-245 IDRNMPPLLSATS
+245 IDRNMPPILSATS

-266 SLDKSSS
+266 SLEKSSS
-273 FSATCSDNP
+273 FSATCTDNP
-282 LEIPRIEWIISK
+282 LENPRIEWTISRS
-294 NGTIISSFEN
+294 GTTVSSFEN

-310 PSDLNFIHGDIMSM
+310 PSDLNFTHGDVMSV

-331 HGATSHWNGNPTVDG
+331 HGAVSHWNDNPTVDG
-346 ISPQWSGKFSVDGTE
+346 IPPDWSGKFSVGGIE

-367 GAQTPIFARAGSLIT
+367 GSQTPILALAGSLIRF
-382 LEVNASDDSSLPVT
+382 EVNASDDSSLPVL

-412 NQQTFEFTANQGMGI
+412 NQQTFEFTANQGMGV
-427 NGADMGINQ
+427 NGADMGIDQ
-436 RHMQRTPSEILMAL
+436 RHLQRAPSEILMAL
-450 VVTDDAGNTVLSE
+450 VATDDAGNTVLSE
-463 WTLTVLDANPPT
+463 WTLRVLDANPPT

-486 IEYDDKL
+486 IEYDDKV
-493 HEGDVL
+493 HEKDEL
-499 EINLSHSYD
+499 DLDLSHSYD

-517 WSVLVDGEE
+517 WSVLVDGEA
-526 IFVSG
+526 IFQSS
-531 PDWSVFEPINISGLK
+531 PDWSVFEPISLSNLS

-566 PISITVE
+566 PISITVD
-573 PRSGA
+573 PRRGS
-578 HIRVVEATLPDD
+578 HIRVIEATLPDD
-590 AKIGNSVMLTVLVQN
+590 ARVGSSVILTVLVQN

-629 VATLESGPG
+629 AATLESGPG
-638 QATIEFQFEI
+638 QATIEFQFEM

-653 EGLYL
+653 EDLYL

-678 SQAGL
+678 NQSGIAI
-683 PTSLI
+683 SLI
-688 FAVLIGI
+688 LAVLIVI
-695 LAFLFVWYRNSE
+695 SAFLLAWYRKSE

>member
-1 MPSENGKS
+1 MTSEKRKS
-9 VIPATLLIFTLL
+9 DFLATLLILTLL
-21 ALPQITV
+21 VISQITT
-28 SHDSVMEDE
+28 SHDSLKE
-37 YNSVFSDS
+37 YESDSVFSDP
-45 NGNQTIQGQSFLNFT
+45 NGNQTIQGYSFLNFT
-60 HPISHSSQVN
+60 NSISPSSQVN
-70 ATWFARVSVLE
+70 ATWFAQVSVLE

-89 NRSIGLLN
+89 NRSIGLLD
-97 QIDQT
+97 QIDQI

-111 ESETNSFSELVVS
+111 ESEANSFSELVVS
-124 SRSWTDSFSGGCC
+124 SRNWTDSFSGGCC
-137 AFDHSSMSVVGS
+137 AFDYSSMSVVGS
-149 IAVSVNPPEIGPT
+149 IDVSVNPPEIGPT
-162 NRTEGEWGWT
+162 NRTGGEWGWT

-207 PENWEFK
+207 PEDWEFK

-245 IDRNMPPLLSATS
+245 IDRNMPPLLLATS
-258 FPQISSTI
+258 SPQISSTI
-266 SLDKSSS
+266 SLEKPSS

-310 PSDLNFIHGDIMSM
+310 PSDLNFNHGDIMSV
-324 NATCIDF
+324 NATCTDF
-331 HGATSHWNGNPTVDG
+331 HGATSHWNDNPTVDG
-346 ISPQWSGKFSVDGTE
+346 ISPLWSGKFSVDGIE
-361 GEVIEN
+361 GGVIEN
-367 GAQTPIFARAGSLIT
+367 GSQTPILALAGSLIT
-382 LEVNASDDSSLPVT
+382 LEVNASDDSSLPVM

-436 RHMQRTPSEILMAL
+436 RHMQRTPSEILMVL
-450 VVTDDAGNTVLSE
+450 VVTDDAGNAVLSE

-531 PDWSVFEPINISGLK
+531 PDWSVFEPINLSGLK

-566 PISITVE
+566 PISISVE
-573 PRSGA
+573 PQSGA

-638 QATIEFQFEI
+638 QSTIEFQFEM

-653 EGLYL
+653 EDLYL
-658 SWDSASAGTYGDI
+658 SWDSASAGTYGEI
-671 PMEVSVK
+671 PIEVSVK
-678 SQAGL
+678 SQAGI

>member
-9 VIPATLLIFTLL
+9 EILATLLICTLL
-21 ALPQITV
+21 SLSQITV
-28 SHDSVMEDE
+28 SHDSLMEHE
-37 YNSVFSDS
+37 SNPVLSVS

-89 NRSIGLLN
+89 NRSIGLLD
-97 QIDQT
+97 QIDQA

-111 ESETNSFSELVVS
+111 ESEANSFSELVVS

-214 FSPMSEIIT
+214 YSPMSEIIT

-245 IDRNMPPLLSATS
+245 IDRNMPPLLLATS
-258 FPQISSTI
+258 SPQFSSTI
-266 SLDKSSS
+266 SLEKPSQ

-282 LEIPRIEWIISK
+282 LEIPRIEWILSK

-304 NWISVK
+304 NWISVT
-310 PSDLNFIHGDIMSM
+310 PSDLNFNHGDIMSV
-324 NATCIDF
+324 NATCTDF
-331 HGATSHWNGNPTVDG
+331 HGATSHWNDNPTVDG
-346 ISPQWSGKFSVDGTE
+346 ISPLWSGKFSVDGIE
-361 GEVIEN
+361 RGVIEN
-367 GAQTPIFARAGSLIT
+367 GSQTPILALAGSLIT
-382 LEVNASDDSSLPVT
+382 LEVNASDDSSLPVM

-436 RHMQRTPSEILMAL
+436 RHMQRTPSEILMVL
-450 VVTDDAGNTVLSE
+450 VVTDDAGNAVLSE

-531 PDWSVFEPINISGLK
+531 PGWSVFEPINLSGLK

-573 PRSGA
+573 PRRGA

-638 QATIEFQFEI
+638 QATIQFQFEI

-653 EGLYL
+653 EDLYL

-678 SQAGL
+678 SQAGI

-695 LAFLFVWYRNSE
+695 LAFLFVWYGNSE

>member
-1 MPSENGKS
+1 MPSEKRKS
-9 VIPATLLIFTLL
+9 QFLVTLLIPTLL
-21 ALPQITV
+21 LLSEITV
-28 SHDSVMEDE
+28 SHYSLKE
-37 YNSVFSDS
+37 YESDSVFSDS
-45 NGNQTIQGQSFLNFT
+45 NGNQTIQGHSFLNFT
-60 HPISHSSQVN
+60 DSISSSSQVN
-70 ATWFARVSVLE
+70 ATWFAQISVLE

-89 NRSIGLLN
+89 NRSIGLLD
-97 QIDQT
+97 QIDQI

-111 ESETNSFSELVVS
+111 ESESNSFSELVVS
-124 SRSWTDSFSGGCC
+124 SRNWTDSFSGGCC

-149 IAVSVNPPEIGPT
+149 IDVSVNPPEIGPT
-162 NRTEGEWGWT
+162 NRTGGEWGWT
-172 ESGNLIGTSDGRTLR
+172 ESGNLIGISDGRTLR

-207 PENWEFK
+207 PQDWEFK

-245 IDRNMPPLLSATS
+245 IDRNMPPILSATS

-266 SLDKSSS
+266 SLEKSSS

-282 LEIPRIEWIISK
+282 LENPRIEWTISRS
-294 NGTIISSFEN
+294 GTTISSFEN

-310 PSDLNFIHGDIMSM
+310 PSDLNFTHGDVMSV

-331 HGATSHWNGNPTVDG
+331 HGATSHWNDNPTVDG
-346 ISPQWSGKFSVDGTE
+346 IPPDWSGKFSVDGIE

-367 GAQTPIFARAGSLIT
+367 GSQTPILALAGSLIRF
-382 LEVNASDDSSLPVT
+382 EVNASDDSSLPVL

-412 NQQTFEFTANQGMGI
+412 NQQTFEFTANQGMGV
-427 NGADMGINQ
+427 NGADMGIDQ
-436 RHMQRTPSEILMAL
+436 RHLQRAPSEILMAL
-450 VVTDDAGNTVLSE
+450 VATDDAGNTVLSE
-463 WTLTVLDANPPT
+463 WTLRVLDANPPT

-486 IEYDDKL
+486 IEYDDKV
-493 HEGDVL
+493 HEKDEL
-499 EINLSHSYD
+499 NLDLSHSYD

-517 WSVLVDGEE
+517 WSVLVDGEA
-526 IFVSG
+526 IFQSS
-531 PDWSVFEPINISGLK
+531 PDWSVFEPISLSNLS

-566 PISITVE
+566 PISITVD
-573 PRSGA
+573 PRRGS
-578 HIRVVEATLPDD
+578 HIRVIEATLPDD
-590 AKIGNSVMLTVLVQN
+590 ARVGSSVILTVLVQN

-629 VATLESGPG
+629 AATLESGPG
-638 QATIEFQFEI
+638 QATIEFQFEM

-653 EGLYL
+653 EDLYL

-678 SQAGL
+678 NQSGIAI
-683 PTSLI
+683 SLI
-688 FAVLIGI
+688 LAVLIVI
-695 LAFLFVWYRNSE
+695 STFLLAWYRKSE

>member
-1 MPSENGKS
+1 M
-9 VIPATLLIFTLL
+9 
-21 ALPQITV
+21 
-28 SHDSVMEDE
+28 
-37 YNSVFSDS
+37 
-45 NGNQTIQGQSFLNFT
+45 
-60 HPISHSSQVN
+60 
-70 ATWFARVSVLE
+70 
-81 SYGTDLLE
+81 
-89 NRSIGLLN
+89 
-97 QIDQT
+97 
-102 LGNSDGWLD
+102 
-111 ESETNSFSELVVS
+111 
-124 SRSWTDSFSGGCC
+124 
-137 AFDHSSMSVVGS
+137 
-149 IAVSVNPPEIGPT
+149 
-162 NRTEGEWGWT
+162 
-172 ESGNLIGTSDGRTLR
+172 
-187 LIDLPRVGAL
+187 
-197 IEEVP
+197 
-202 LRVSL
+202 
-207 PENWEFK
+207 
-214 FSPMSEIIT
+214 
-223 GSPGAFFVDRS
+223 
-234 QAPVAYDIRIT
+234 
-245 IDRNMPPLLSATS
+245 
-258 FPQISSTI
+258 
-266 SLDKSSS
+266 
-273 FSATCSDNP
+273 
-282 LEIPRIEWIISK
+282 
-294 NGTIISSFEN
+294 
-304 NWISVK
+304 
-310 PSDLNFIHGDIMSM
+310 
-324 NATCIDF
+324 
-331 HGATSHWNGNPTVDG
+331 
-346 ISPQWSGKFSVDGTE
+346 
-361 GEVIEN
+361 
-367 GAQTPIFARAGSLIT
+367 
-382 LEVNASDDSSLPVT
+382 

-436 RHMQRTPSEILMAL
+436 RHMQRTPSEILMVL
-450 VVTDDAGNTVLSE
+450 VVTDDAGNTILSE

-531 PDWSVFEPINISGLK
+531 PDWSVFEPINLSGLK

-573 PRSGA
+573 PRRGA

-653 EGLYL
+653 EDLYL

-678 SQAGL
+678 SQAGI

-695 LAFLFVWYRNSE
+695 LAFLFVWYGNSE